1 MFVAQ
6 DGSAVVVEEH
16 IGSLRALELISILV
30 LQGLLL
36 LFVLTSRLSL
46 RARGSS
52 GLSRRLA
59 LAAGLKVLLLLL
71 DLVLGASGLG
81 WLSLF
86 SSGG

>member
-1 MFVAQ
+1 MLIAQ

-36 LFVLTSRLSL
+36 FFILASRLSFCT
-46 RARGSS
+46 RGSF
-52 GLSRRLA
+52 GFGRRLT

-71 DLVLGASGLG
+71 DLVLGAGGLG

-86 SSGG
+86 SSG